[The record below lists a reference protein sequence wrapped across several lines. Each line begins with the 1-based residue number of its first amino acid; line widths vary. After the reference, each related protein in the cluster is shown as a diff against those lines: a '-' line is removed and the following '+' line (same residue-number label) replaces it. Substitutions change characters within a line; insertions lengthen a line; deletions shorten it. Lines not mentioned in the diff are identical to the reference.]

1 MHTDSDPRPAPRAM
15 DLMRPSQAFAVPP
28 TSTLDDARRWMRL
41 GLAALAS
48 ALSLSVL
55 LAMRA
60 RS

>member
-15 DLMRPSQAFAVPP
+15 DIMRPSQAFAVPP
-28 TSTLDDARRWMRL
+28 TSTFHDARRWMRL

-48 ALSLSVL
+48 AISLSVL
-55 LAMRA
+55 LATRA